1 MNKTLP
7 TVFLAL
13 SLLCAPASAAP
24 GRNLE
29 ELEHT
34 ILNLVDALVEQ
45 GVLSREK
52 ADAIKAKAASE
63 AKAAREPGA
72 GDETRAA
79 AAPVPAPEPEPDP
92 DVIRVPY
99 VPEFVKEEI
108 RAQVRSELRAD
119 VVEDVLR
126 QARTERWGVPDAL
139 PEWISRFRF
148 HGDVRLRLQQDLFS
162 EDNAPL
168 TVPDF
173 NAINEA
179 GGITRAGADAFL
191 NTTED
196 RSRLRVRGRFGVD
209 VAITEQLDAGFRVT
223 TGNQRDPVSTNQTLG
238 NTGRRFDVSL
248 DRLFLR
254 YDGLDAD
261 GYRWLTLQGG
271 RIGNPFFSTDL
282 VYDDDLGFEGAAI
295 TLRRSLAGGGSLFAL
310 TDRSSTLFFTAG
322 AFPLQEVELSSED
335 KWLFGGQ
342 IGHEFE
348 FENQSRTKLALAYY
362 RYRNVAG
369 RRNEPFSTLR
379 DFTAPQFLQK
389 GNTLFDIR
397 NDADPGTNLFALA
410 SDFEI
415 LNLTGQVT
423 LTHLAPIQVTLTGD
437 VAKNFGFDEQE
448 VLARTGVRVP
458 ERSLGYSV
466 KLEAGWPRVEQRGT
480 WSVFLGYRYLQ
491 RDAVLD
497 AFTDSD
503 FHLGGTDTEG
513 WLIGGRYA
521 LTRNAVLRARW
532 MSSNEIDGPPLGIDI
547 LQVDLNARF

>member
-1 MNKTLP
+1 VNKPLLTLSF
-7 TVFLAL
+7 TLLLL
-13 SLLCAPASAAP
+13 SAPPCAGA
-24 GRNLE
+24 GRDLE

-52 ADAIKAKAASE
+52 ADEIKAKAARE
-63 AKAAREPGA
+63 AKAA
-72 GDETRAA
+72 TRAQAA
-79 AAPVPAPEPEPDP
+79 AAPAQAPDPDP

-126 QARTERWGVPDAL
+126 QAKTERWGLPDAL

-148 HGDVRLRLQQDLFS
+148 HGDVRLRAQHDLFS

-173 NAINEA
+173 NAINDA
-179 GGITRAGADAFL
+179 GGITRAGVDAFL

-196 RSRLRVRGRFGVD
+196 RSRLRARGRFGVD
-209 VAITEQLDAGFRVT
+209 VAITEQLDAGFRIT

-238 NTGRRFDVSL
+238 NTGRRFDSSL
-248 DRLFLR
+248 DRVFLR

-282 VYDDDLGFEGAAI
+282 VYDADLGFEGAAI
-295 TLRRSLAGGGSLFAL
+295 TLRRNLAGTGSLFAL
-310 TDRSSTLFFTAG
+310 ADRSSTMFFTAG
-322 AFPLQEVELSSED
+322 AFPIQEVERSSRD

-342 IGHEFE
+342 LGHEFE
-348 FENQSRTKLALAYY
+348 FENQSRTKFALAYY
-362 RYRNVAG
+362 RFRNMAG
-369 RRNEPFSTLR
+369 QRNEPFSTLR
-379 DFTAPQFLQK
+379 DDTAPQFLQK

-410 SDFEI
+410 SEFEI

-423 LTHLAPIQVTLTGD
+423 LSHLSPIQVTLTGD

-448 VLARTGVRVP
+448 ILARTGVRVP

-503 FHLGGTDTEG
+503 FHLGGTDAEG
-513 WLIGGRYA
+513 WLLGGRYA
-521 LTRNAVLRARW
+521 LTRSAVLRARW